1 MNITQVISP
10 RGCASGACPSL
21 LLTDAGTVIIQGAK
35 LPADRRESLRVP
47 GHEDIVSIPREV
59 FEDLVSQYGS
69 RS

>member
-21 LLTDAGTVIIQGAK
+21 LLTDAGAVIIQGAK
-35 LPADRRESLRVP
+35 LPADRRKTLRVP
-47 GHEDIVSIPREV
+47 GDEDIVSIPREV
-59 FEDLVSQYGS
+59 FEDLLSQYGP

>member
-1 MNITQVISP
+1 MNITNIISP

-35 LPADRRESLRVP
+35 LPADRRESLGVP

-59 FEDLVSQYGS
+59 FEDLLSQYRPKS
-69 RS
+69 